1 MSQGSASPSAPRV
14 RIMGVVN
21 VTPDSFS
28 DGGRFLEPAR
38 AIEHGLQLIA
48 EGADL
53 LDIGGESTRPG
64 AAPLAAEEELRRV
77 VPVVAGLRARCR
89 APLSID
95 TQHAEVARAALDA
108 GATIVNDVSAGRHDP
123 RLLPLLAERGAGFV
137 AMHMQG
143 SPRDMQ
149 REPRYADVLAEV
161 REFLRERIAAAL
173 AAGVARAGLWID
185 PGIGFGKTLEHNLA
199 LLAGTRELAL
209 LGQPLLVGVSRK
221 SFVAALEQRA
231 QSPASAPGERLGG
244 TLAAS
249 LFAARAGASILRA
262 HDVAPL
268 RQALLV
274 DKALAAR

>member
-1 MSQGSASPSAPRV
+1 
-14 RIMGVVN
+14 MGVVN

-28 DGGRFLEPAR
+28 DGGAFLDPAR
-38 AIEHGLQLIA
+38 AIEHGLQLLA

-64 AAPLAAEEELRRV
+64 AAPLTPEEELRRV
-77 VPVVAGLRARCR
+77 VPVVAGLRERCR

-108 GATIVNDVSAGRHDP
+108 GATIVNDISAGRSDP
-123 RLLPLLAERGAGFV
+123 RLLALVAERGAGFV

-149 REPRYADVLAEV
+149 REPRYTDVLAEV
-161 REFLRERIAAAL
+161 CEFLRERSTAAL

-199 LLAGTRELAL
+199 LLAGTRELAA
-209 LGQPLLVGVSRK
+209 LGPPLLVGVSRK
-221 SFVAALEQRA
+221 SFVAALEKREGLA
-231 QSPASAPGERLGG
+231 GSDPAERLGG

-268 RQALLV
+268 HQALLV
-274 DKALAAR
+274 ERALAAR

>member
-1 MSQGSASPSAPRV
+1 MPPGPLGPAARRV

-28 DGGRFLEPAR
+28 DAGRCFDPGR
-38 AIEHGLQLIA
+38 AIEHGLALVA

-64 AAPLAAEEELRRV
+64 ALPLAPEAELARV
-77 VPVVAGLRARCR
+77 LPVLAGLREQTRV
-89 APLSID
+89 PLSID
-95 TQHAEVARAALDA
+95 TRRAAVAQAALDA
-108 GATIVNDVSAGRHDP
+108 GALIVNDISAGRSDP
-123 RLLPLLAERGAGFV
+123 RMFELAAARKAGFV

-143 SPRDMQ
+143 DPRDMQ
-149 REPRYADVLAEV
+149 HAPHYADVLVEV

-173 AAGVARAGLWID
+173 AAGIERAELWID

-199 LLAGTRELAL
+199 LLAGTRELVA

-221 SFVAALEQRA
+221 SFVAALEEREGLA
-231 QSPASAPGERLGG
+231 GSAPAQRLGG

-249 LFAARAGASILRA
+249 LFAARAGAAVLRV

-274 DKALAAR
+274 EQALAAR